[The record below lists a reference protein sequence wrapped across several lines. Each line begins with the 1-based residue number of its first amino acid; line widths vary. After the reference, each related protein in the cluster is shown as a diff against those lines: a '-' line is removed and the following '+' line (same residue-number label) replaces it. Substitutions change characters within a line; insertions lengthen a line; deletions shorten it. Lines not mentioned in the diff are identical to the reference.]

1 MGGTVEGVEIDSYT
15 LGVWIGRPDGTPNPG
30 FFGANVAAPL
40 SQPIRKPY
48 QRRFLGGF
56 VMRS

>member
-30 FFGANVAAPL
+30 FFGANVAAPPVATNPETIPA
-40 SQPIRKPY
+40 SIS
-48 QRRFLGGF
+48 GWICD
-56 VMRS
+56 V